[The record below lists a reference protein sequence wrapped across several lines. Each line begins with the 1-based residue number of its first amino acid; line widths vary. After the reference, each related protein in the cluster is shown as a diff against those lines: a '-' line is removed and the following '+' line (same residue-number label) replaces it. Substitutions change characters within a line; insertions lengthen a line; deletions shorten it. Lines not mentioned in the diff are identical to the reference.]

1 MTRDDKRSRPSIGV
15 RLSIWSVRN
24 QSWLAGQVRI
34 YIFSGTALIAFLAL
48 AGVISIETAMFSALC
63 GGLVIM
69 GLIWTLIQQRKAI
82 LLNIEAPEVREQAHR
97 AMLTYLREVDPDAF
111 THTDTQSFTGD
122 SRKGCS
128 GCSPP

>member
-1 MTRDDKRSRPSIGV
+1 MTRNDKRSRPSIGV

-24 QSWLAGQVRI
+24 QSLLAGQVRI

-69 GLIWTLIQQRKAI
+69 GLIWTFIQQRRAI

-97 AMLTYLREVDPDAF
+97 AMLTYLREVDPDTF
-111 THTDTQSFTGD
+111 THTDTPSCNT
-122 SRKGCS
+122 
-128 GCSPP
+128 CSPHIAFH

>member
-1 MTRDDKRSRPSIGV
+1 MTRNDKRSRPSIGV
-15 RLSIWSVRN
+15 RFSIWSVRN

-34 YIFSGTALIAFLAL
+34 YVFSGTALMAFLAL
-48 AGVISIETAMFSALC
+48 AGVISIDTAMFSALC

-69 GLIWTLIQQRKAI
+69 GLIWTFIQQRRVI

-97 AMLTYLREVDPDAF
+97 AMLAYLREIDPDAF
-111 THTDTQSFTGD
+111 AHADTQSFTGE
-122 SRKGCS
+122 RREECS